1 MTAII
6 CQPKIGRT
14 DDEIMST
21 RERIRKRLEAA
32 GLTVSGPVNLDPW
45 YRRRILTDR
54 GCKNHLLYDL
64 SKDLQY
70 MSFSDACY
78 FAAGWKDDKNCEIM
92 HEAAKAYGLVLL
104 YEDQEEREEDYD

>member
-14 DDEIMST
+14 DDEIRRT
-21 RERIRKRLEAA
+21 RERIREKLQAA
-32 GLTVSGPVNLDPW
+32 GLTVSGPVYQDIW
-45 YRRRILTDR
+45 YRRRILTDH
-54 GCKNHLLYDL
+54 GCKNHHLYDL

-104 YEDQEEREEDYD
+104 YEDQEEREEDDE